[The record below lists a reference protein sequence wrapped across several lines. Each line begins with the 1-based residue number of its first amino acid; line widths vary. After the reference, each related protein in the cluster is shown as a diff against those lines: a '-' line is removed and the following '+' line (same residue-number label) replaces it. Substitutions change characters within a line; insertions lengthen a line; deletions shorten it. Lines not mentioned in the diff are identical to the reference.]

1 MRKMKDSGIEWIGDI
16 PEEWETRGFRHIF
29 QLNKG
34 LTITRGEL
42 SEEGIPCINYGEI
55 HSKYGFDFDI
65 SRDALLCVDLNL
77 INNNKNSIVNDGDF
91 IFCDTSEDI
100 EGSGNY
106 VYIRKSDAQKIFAGS
121 HTIIARPVINLS
133 SRYFAYLFAT
143 DAWRAQIRSVVY
155 GVKVFSITQ
164 SILKATKAIIPPIK
178 EQIHIVY
185 YLDNK
190 CAQIDSIIDAKEKTN
205 EKLKEYRQSIIY
217 EAVTKGL
224 NKNAPMKD
232 SGVEWIGVIPEGWEI
247 KKLKYISDINK
258 NRLSESTDPEFQFN
272 YIDISSI
279 IETGIISDT
288 QVMEFSMSPSRA
300 RMIVDNGDII
310 VSTVRTYLKAIA
322 QIKKDNKYICSTGFC
337 IISPKNII
345 KEYVYYLCISE
356 YFIQKIV
363 SKSVGVSYP
372 AISSS
377 EISNIKA
384 IIPPIN
390 EQQQI
395 VDHLDAKCSQI
406 DSVIS
411 ANEKTIEKL
420 KEYRQSIIYEAVT
433 GKIEI

>member
-1 MRKMKDSGIEWIGDI
+1 M
-16 PEEWETRGFRHIF
+16 
-29 QLNKG
+29 
-34 LTITRGEL
+34 
-42 SEEGIPCINYGEI
+42 
-55 HSKYGFDFDI
+55 
-65 SRDALLCVDLNL
+65 
-77 INNNKNSIVNDGDF
+77 
-91 IFCDTSEDI
+91 
-100 EGSGNY
+100 
-106 VYIRKSDAQKIFAGS
+106 
-121 HTIIARPVINLS
+121 
-133 SRYFAYLFAT
+133 
-143 DAWRAQIRSVVY
+143 
-155 GVKVFSITQ
+155 
-164 SILKATKAIIPPIK
+164 
-178 EQIHIVY
+178 
-185 YLDNK
+185 
-190 CAQIDSIIDAKEKTN
+190 
-205 EKLKEYRQSIIY
+205 
-217 EAVTKGL
+217 
-224 NKNAPMKD
+224 
-232 SGVEWIGVIPEGWEI
+232 IPEGWEI